1 VRRSGQRHLIRTTLR
16 DEEMR
21 LSPLGIAR
29 VHRSRLVNM
38 RRIVAIAW
46 RPSGDF
52 DLRLDTA
59 ATVVGSRRYRAAV
72 ARRAR

>member
-1 VRRSGQRHLIRTTLR
+1 
-16 DEEMR
+16 MR
-21 LSPLGIAR
+21 LSPLGVAR

-52 DLRLDTA
+52 DLRRDTA
-59 ATVVGSRRYRAAV
+59 ATVAGSRRYRAAV
-72 ARRAR
+72 ARLGR